1 MIMRILRS
9 DFIKIRRKAIWF
21 LIFLGPFG
29 VIALQ
34 AVNFGLRYDYLIK
47 SFADD
52 LWGGLL
58 GQIHTLVP
66 MTLMLG
72 ITIIASMVANVEHHM
87 NGWKQLLALPIFRS
101 SAFIAKFLL
110 CLMLLFGSCI
120 LLAIG
125 SIGLGI
131 ALQFGTDF
139 PLVDIVKMSFYP
151 MIAATPVLAL
161 QLWLSV
167 VMKNQALPLTVGIAC
182 AIFSSFALKLPDW
195 FMWRWPYLYN
205 DVRKPEYYLAL
216 GVVFGIVMLVFG
228 LIHFARRD
236 VN

>member
-9 DFIKIRRKAIWF
+9 DFMKIRRKAIWF

-34 AVNFGLRYDYLIK
+34 AVNFGLRYDYLIE
-47 SFADD
+47 SYADD
-52 LWGGLL
+52 LWRGLL
-58 GQIHTLVP
+58 SQIHTLVP
-66 MTLMLG
+66 VTLMLG
-72 ITIIASMVANVEHHM
+72 IAIIASMVANVEHQM
-87 NGWKQLLALPIFRS
+87 NGWKQLLALPITRS
-101 SAFIAKFLL
+101 SAFTAKFLL

-125 SIGLGI
+125 AIGLGI

-167 VMKNQALPLTVGIAC
+167 VMKNQAFPLTVGIAC

-195 FMWRWPYLYN
+195 FLWIWPYLYN
-205 DVRKPEYYLAL
+205 EAGKPEYYLAL
-216 GVVFGIVMLVFG
+216 GVVVGIVMLVCG